1 MVRSNVVNRGVLPQL
16 VEWNRNWL
24 MMGGF
29 VACSTCLEIQ
39 SIDYMGEPFKHAG
52 NCKRINEPEES
63 PWVAL
68 EAILNWSSDQGRG
81 AINPGP

>member
-1 MVRSNVVNRGVLPQL
+1 MASYAKNGSVIGQVI
-16 VEWNRNWL
+16 EWNKNWL

-68 EAILNWSSDQGRG
+68 EAILNWSSGQGRG